1 MYKKGN
7 AYRQD
12 VMGVYMYKV
21 LEADVTDMRKGRT
34 LYIFVLRIYICNVY
48 MPLGF
53 RIFFGGGIYAYGTDS
68 TVGAEG
74 VVSE

>member
-34 LYIFVLRIYICNVY
+34 LYIFVLRIYIYVMYIC
-48 MPLGF
+48 L
-53 RIFFGGGIYAYGTDS
+53 
-68 TVGAEG
+68 
-74 VVSE
+74 